1 MKPYR
6 YKNIFTDLDDTL
18 STCQENYDKN
28 SNQVIALIN
37 KYTGMAPLAIL
48 AVYDSIKEDLAR
60 KIGYSKARYPTSWTE
75 TYLQCLL
82 LSKKEANPANI
93 QLIYNKANTIH
104 LAKVKLFPGTL
115 QALLDLKTS
124 GAKLY
129 IVTAGDAPSQNRK
142 IDMLGIRDL
151 FEICY
156 VLQQK
161 DTSTMAE
168 VFGAKTKAACIMI
181 GNSKK
186 SDILPAYEN
195 KVFGIRIKRDTWS
208 FEEAALPSEGFIEV
222 NSFPEASEHILNSF
236 E

>member
-6 YKNIFTDLDDTL
+6 YKHIFTDLDDTL
-18 STCQENYDKN
+18 STCQENYEKN
-28 SNQVIALIN
+28 SNQVIALIK
-37 KYTGMAPLAIL
+37 KYTGMVPEAIL
-48 AVYDSIKEDLAR
+48 AIYDGIKEDLAS

-82 LSKKEANPANI
+82 LSKKEGNPAN
-93 QLIYNKANTIH
+93 LETVYNKANTIH
-104 LAKVKLFPGTL
+104 MAKVKLFPGTL
-115 QALLDLKTS
+115 QALTELKTS

-129 IVTAGDAPSQNRK
+129 IVTAGDIPSQNRK

-161 DTSTMAE
+161 DAQTMAK
-168 VFGAKTKAACIMI
+168 VFGTKTKTACIMI

-208 FEEAALPSEGFIEV
+208 FEEAALPASGFIEV
-222 NSFPEASEHILNSF
+222 DSFPEAAHHILNSF
-236 E
+236 